1 MIEDELELSVDDLAM
16 DTLHLAEA
24 IKEFGAQELWKQLK
38 AGFPSQYNE
47 LLFYGLDQL
56 KK

>member
-1 MIEDELELSVDDLAM
+1 MLEDELELA
-16 DTLHLAEA
+16 TLDLAEA

-38 AGFPSQYNE
+38 AAFPSQYNE
-47 LLFYGLDQL
+47 MLYYALDQL

>member
-47 LLFYGLDQL
+47 MLYYALDQL

>member
-1 MIEDELELSVDDLAM
+1 MIEDELELSVLD
-16 DTLHLAEA
+16 LAEA